1 LARTTRRAGRR
12 KKGIEDRLLAYDG
25 QLKTLHKL
33 YESDSTLTEQERQLL
48 KRIDDIASDV
58 IPKLKKVL
66 QLEAEGDAAAT
77 RQAMLDTARSL
88 QPWTDEL
95 GKLRDVVVSK
105 NIAAAKQ
112 AHEDY
117 FAARRLLLVVA
128 AFGLLVSLVLATLI
142 TRSILRQLGG
152 EPGDVASV
160 ASRIAAGK
168 LAVEVALKNGDRSSL
183 LYSVA
188 QMQGATGDDRRKDSC
203 GDRQHYP
210 RLR

>member
-1 LARTTRRAGRR
+1 
-12 KKGIEDRLLAYDG
+12 
-25 QLKTLHKL
+25 
-33 YESDSTLTEQERQLL
+33 RQML

-66 QLEAEGDAAAT
+66 QLEAAGDAAAT

-117 FAARRLLLVVA
+117 FAARRLLLMVA
-128 AFGLLVSLVLATLI
+128 AFGLL
-142 TRSILRQLGG
+142 
-152 EPGDVASV
+152 
-160 ASRIAAGK
+160 
-168 LAVEVALKNGDRSSL
+168 
-183 LYSVA
+183 
-188 QMQGATGDDRRKDSC
+188 
-203 GDRQHYP
+203 
-210 RLR
+210 